1 MSPARLKSARLAAEL
16 TQHEAAALLGV
27 SQPYYSQLESG
38 VRPTPASL
46 ALTAVRK
53 LRLSPVTLPLPPL
66 ALRLS
71 PVEADELAAA
81 LAGLGYPGF
90 VHLARTRTA
99 SNPAELVARALTHA
113 DLDPRLVEALPW
125 VLATFRDLDWPWLVA
140 QCRLLNLQN
149 RLGFLVGL
157 ASGLEKPGAGEQLRK
172 ALASLESSRLS
183 AEGTL
188 CHESMSQAER
198 IWVRKHRSRDAVRW
212 NLLTT
217 LTADQLTHAA

>member
-1 MSPARLKSARLAAEL
+1 MSPARWKSARLAAEL

-38 VRPTPASL
+38 VRPTPAGL

-81 LAGLGYPGF
+81 LAWLGYPGF

-99 SNPAELVARALTHA
+99 LNPAELVARALAHA

-149 RLGFLVGL
+149 RLGFLVAL
-157 ASGLEKPGAGEQLRK
+157 ASGLEKPDAEEQLGK

-188 CHESMSQAER
+188 CRESMSQAER
-198 IWVRKHRSRDAVRW
+198 NWVRKHRSREAARW

-217 LTADQLTHAA
+217 LTMDQLTHAA